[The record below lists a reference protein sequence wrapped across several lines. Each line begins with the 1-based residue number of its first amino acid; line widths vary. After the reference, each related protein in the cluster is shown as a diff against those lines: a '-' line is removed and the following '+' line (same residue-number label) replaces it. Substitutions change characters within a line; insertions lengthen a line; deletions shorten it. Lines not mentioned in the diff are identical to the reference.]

1 MTQAADALK
10 LLVQQANA
18 LEGDIA
24 TAKKVVD
31 DFFVDGDG
39 AEFTDESDLQSVRS
53 DLGDIKRY
61 LRVTNRLLALP
72 RAWSTTSSPPAQAR
86 LSMMKPK
93 WIKLLLTCVS
103 LQRMR

>member
-1 MTQAADALK
+1 M
-10 LLVQQANA
+10 LVQQANA

-24 TAKKVVD
+24 TAKKAVD

-39 AEFTDESDLQSVRS
+39 AEFTDESDLQSVT
-53 DLGDIKRY
+53 DLATSKGPAEGHQQA
-61 LRVTNRLLALP
+61 V
-72 RAWSTTSSPPAQAR
+72 STAKGMVDDFFTLAQAR

-103 LQRMR
+103 